1 MSRATMSYYALYTFD
16 DTVFDELQLPAGV
29 DRDTIIENFI
39 ADSIEL
45 ETLYSDPETFKAML
59 GIWSRKRLDTWNAY
73 YKILND
79 TEYNP
84 IWNVDGVITST
95 YGERKTELN
104 SDPVTSNENLGNTH
118 AVSKIGERVS
128 ETANKVSAY
137 NSEELSNAGAVEAKQ
152 NSATDESTTDAV
164 DNTYTTGK
172 QHSDSTQKEVI
183 DTIKRQ
189 GNVGV
194 TTTQHMM
201 LEELDLRDRH
211 NLYEYIVKD
220 MIKRFCILVY

>member
-29 DRDTIIENFI
+29 DRDTVIENFI

-73 YKILND
+73 YKVLND

-84 IWNVDGVITST
+84 IWNVDGTVKST

-104 SDPVTSNENLGNTH
+104 SDPVTSRENLGNTH
-118 AVSKIGERVS
+118 GISNVGARVS
-128 ETANKVSAY
+128 ETINKASAY
-137 NSEELSNAGAVEAKQ
+137 NSEAFTNAGAVESNQQKAV
-152 NSATDESTTDAV
+152 DESRTDPIE
-164 DNTYTTGK
+164 NSYTAGK
-172 QHSDSTQKEVI
+172 QHSDSTQKQVV
-183 DTIKRQ
+183 DTIERK
-189 GNVGV
+189 GNIGV
-194 TTTQHMM
+194 TTTQHMIE
-201 LEELDLRDRH
+201 EELDLRDRH

>member
-1 MSRATMSYYALYTFD
+1 MSKVTMSYYGLYTFD
-16 DTVFDELQLPAGV
+16 ETIFDELQLPTGV

-73 YKILND
+73 YKVLND

-84 IWNVDGVITST
+84 IWNVDGTVTST

-104 SDPVTSNENLGNTH
+104 SDPVTSNEKLGSTH
-118 AVSKIGERVS
+118 ATSNVGARVS

-137 NSEELSNAGAVEAKQ
+137 NSTELSNAGVVETNQQKAV
-152 NSATDESTTDAV
+152 DETSTEAV
-164 DNTYTTGK
+164 DNSYTTGK
-172 QHSDSTQKEVI
+172 QHSDSTQKSVV
-183 DTIKRQ
+183 DTIERK
-189 GNVGV
+189 GNIGV
-194 TTTQHMM
+194 TTTQKMIN
-201 LEELDLRDRH
+201 EELDLRDRH

>member
-1 MSRATMSYYALYTFD
+1 MSRATISYYALYTFD

-29 DRDTIIENFI
+29 DRDTVIENFI

-104 SDPVTSNENLGNTH
+104 SDPITSNENLGNTH
-118 AVSKIGERVS
+118 AVSKIGARVS

-137 NSEELSNAGAVEAKQ
+137 NSEELSNAGAVETNQ
-152 NSATDESTTDAV
+152 QGATDESTADAV

-172 QHSDSTQKEVI
+172 QHSDSTQKEVVDKI
-183 DTIKRQ
+183 VRQ

>member
-1 MSRATMSYYALYTFD
+1 MSKVTMSYYGLYTFD
-16 DTVFDELQLPAGV
+16 DTIFDELRLPAGV
-29 DRDTIIENFI
+29 DRDTVIENFI

-73 YKILND
+73 YKVLND

-84 IWNVDGVITST
+84 IWNVDGTVTST

-104 SDPVTSNENLGNTH
+104 SDPVTTTENLGNTH
-118 AVSKIGERVS
+118 AVSNIGSRVS

-137 NSEELSNAGAVEAKQ
+137 NSTELSNAGAVETNQHNAV
-152 NSATDESTTDAV
+152 DESSTDAV
-164 DNTYTTGK
+164 SNNYTAGK
-172 QHSDSTQKEVI
+172 QHSDSTQKAVI
-183 DTIKRQ
+183 DTIKRE
-189 GNVGV
+189 GNIGV
-194 TTTQHMM
+194 TTTQKMIN
-201 LEELDLRDRH
+201 EELDLRDRH

>member
-16 DTVFDELQLPAGV
+16 HTVFDELQLPAGV

-73 YKILND
+73 YKVLND

-84 IWNVDGVITST
+84 IWNIDGTVTST

-104 SDPVTSNENLGNTH
+104 SDPVTSTENLGNTH
-118 AVSKIGERVS
+118 AVSNVGTRVS

-137 NSEELSNAGAVEAKQ
+137 NSEALTNAGAVETNQ
-152 NSATDESTTDAV
+152 HSAVDESTTDAIS
-164 DNTYTTGK
+164 NNYTAGK
-172 QHSDSTQKEVI
+172 QHSDSTQKAVV
-183 DTIKRQ
+183 DTIERK
-189 GNVGV
+189 GNIGV
-194 TTTQHMM
+194 TTTQRMIN
-201 LEELDLRDRH
+201 EELDLRDRH